1 MQKIAGKYKTFLP
14 ILSSVIAF
22 LCLNN
27 HSLLSHDEMGTLFES
42 RMPFGKMLRFLF
54 AGDVHPPVYFVLLKS
69 WQSVFGQSVFAAR
82 CFSFAAMIACAVF
95 AGGKVRRLFGE
106 KTAFWFVAFLLFSP
120 LSLWL
125 GRFIRMYSW
134 TLFFTTMAFLSAETA
149 LRKNDKREYALFV
162 VFAVL
167 ASWTHYYAALTCGV
181 MTLMYLCRAYDSAK
195 AGGFKRFFICG
206 IVLFFCVSPTAY
218 VLSRQ
223 NLAASRWITGE
234 AFASYNLF
242 FENDNFFSAFLV
254 FSAWA
259 FGIQALLE
267 SENTDEKAGVLTGLY
282 VAVFVLCVGFTLS
295 VLWRPVIVERYLTA
309 TLGGVFLFFAFG
321 AAKKRA
327 NELFFAV
334 FLTLSFLG
342 CFAAERQ
349 KVAGS
354 VQPEFYNAVKANV
367 AKDDTVIAN
376 GWWMPPWLS
385 YHFPDYTVFGP
396 DDCSVCIFNDK
407 IAKTDKAAVVEM
419 LKTKRVFTT
428 DANLYTDCEQRE
440 IMTAADPYVGA
451 ANVRILRK
459 RSELMSLSEIVKC
472 E

>member
-1 MQKIAGKYKTFLP
+1 MQKIAKEHGTFLL
-14 ILSSVIAF
+14 ILLSAAAF
-22 LCLNN
+22 LCLNG
-27 HSLLSHDEMGTLFES
+27 HSLLSHDEMGTLLES
-42 RMPFGKMLRFLF
+42 RMPFREMLRFLF
-54 AGDVHPPVYFVLLKS
+54 VKDVHPPVYFVLLKS

-82 CFSFAAMIACAVF
+82 CFSFAGMVACAVF

-134 TLFFTTMAFLSAETA
+134 MLFFTTMAFLSAETA
-149 LRKNDKREYALFV
+149 LRKNDKRDYAFFV

-181 MTLMYLCRAYDSAK
+181 MTLMYLCRAYDSDT
-195 AGGFKRFFICG
+195 AGRFKRFFVCG
-206 IVLFFCVSPTAY
+206 VVLFFCVSPTAY

-282 VAVFVLCVGFTLS
+282 IAVFVLCVGFTLS

-342 CFAAERQ
+342 CFTAERQ
-349 KVAGS
+349 KVVGS
-354 VQPEFYNAVKANV
+354 VQPEFYNAVKSNV
-367 AKDDTVIAN
+367 TKDDIIIAN
-376 GWWMPPWLS
+376 NWWMPSWLS
-385 YHFPDYTVFGP
+385 CHFPDYTVFAP
-396 DDCSVCIFNDK
+396 ADSAVSIFNDK

-419 LKTKRVFTT
+419 LKMKRVFTT
-428 DANLYTDCEQRE
+428 DANLYPDCEQRE
-440 IMTAADPYVGA
+440 IMTTVDPYVGA
-451 ANVRILRK
+451 ENVRILRQ
-459 RSELMSLSEIVKC
+459 RNETMSLAEIVKC

>member
-1 MQKIAGKYKTFLP
+1 MQKIAKEHGTFLL
-14 ILSSVIAF
+14 ILLSAAAF
-22 LCLNN
+22 LCLNG
-27 HSLLSHDEMGTLFES
+27 HSLLSHDEMGTLLES
-42 RMPFGKMLRFLF
+42 RMPFREMLRFLF
-54 AGDVHPPVYFVLLKS
+54 VKDVHPPVYFVLLKS

-82 CFSFAAMIACAVF
+82 CFSFAGMIACAVF

-134 TLFFTTMAFLSAETA
+134 MLFFTTMAFLSAETA
-149 LRKNDKREYALFV
+149 LRKNDKRDYAFFV

-181 MTLMYLCRAYDSAK
+181 MTLMYLCRAYDSDT
-195 AGGFKRFFICG
+195 AGRFKRFFVCG
-206 IVLFFCVSPTAY
+206 VVLFFFVSPTAY

-282 VAVFVLCVGFTLS
+282 IAVFVLCVGFTLS

-342 CFAAERQ
+342 CFTAERQ
-349 KVAGS
+349 KVVGS
-354 VQPEFYNAVKANV
+354 VQPEFYNAVKSNV
-367 AKDDTVIAN
+367 TKDDIIIAN
-376 GWWMPPWLS
+376 NWWMPSWLS
-385 YHFPDYTVFGP
+385 CHFPDYTVFAP
-396 DDCSVCIFNDK
+396 ADSAVSIFNDK

-419 LKTKRVFTT
+419 LKMKRVFTT
-428 DANLYTDCEQRE
+428 DANLYPDCEQRE
-440 IMTAADPYVGA
+440 IMTTVDPYVGA
-451 ANVRILRK
+451 ENVRILRQ
-459 RSELMSLSEIVKC
+459 RNETMSLAEIVKC

>member
-1 MQKIAGKYKTFLP
+1 MQKIAKEHGTFLL
-14 ILSSVIAF
+14 ILLSAAAF
-22 LCLNN
+22 LCLNG
-27 HSLLSHDEMGTLFES
+27 HSLLSHDEMGTLLES
-42 RMPFGKMLRFLF
+42 RMPFREMLRFLF
-54 AGDVHPPVYFVLLKS
+54 VKDVHPPVYFVLLKS

-82 CFSFAAMIACAVF
+82 CFSFAGMIACAVF

-134 TLFFTTMAFLSAETA
+134 MLFFTTAAFLSAETA
-149 LRKNDKREYALFV
+149 LRKNDKRDYALFV

-181 MTLMYLCRAYDSAK
+181 MTLMYLCRAYDSDT
-195 AGGFKRFFICG
+195 AGRFKRFFVCG
-206 IVLFFCVSPTAY
+206 VVLFFCVSPTAY

-267 SENTDEKAGVLTGLY
+267 SENTDAKAGVLTGLY
-282 VAVFVLCVGFTLS
+282 IAVFVLCVGFTLS

-309 TLGGVFLFFAFG
+309 TMGGVFLFFAFG

-342 CFAAERQ
+342 CFTAERQ
-349 KVAGS
+349 KVVGS
-354 VQPEFYNAVKANV
+354 VQPEFYNAVKSNV
-367 AKDDTVIAN
+367 TKDDIIIAN
-376 GWWMPPWLS
+376 NWWMPSWLS
-385 YHFPDYTVFGP
+385 CHFPDYTVFAP
-396 DDCSVCIFNDK
+396 ADSAVSIFNDK

-419 LKTKRVFTT
+419 LKMKRVFTT
-428 DANLYTDCEQRE
+428 DANLYPDCEQRE
-440 IMTAADPYVGA
+440 IMTAVDPYVGA
-451 ANVRILRK
+451 ENVRILRQ
-459 RSELMSLSEIVKC
+459 RNETMSLAEIVKC

>member
-1 MQKIAGKYKTFLP
+1 M
-14 ILSSVIAF
+14 
-22 LCLNN
+22 
-27 HSLLSHDEMGTLFES
+27 
-42 RMPFGKMLRFLF
+42 
-54 AGDVHPPVYFVLLKS
+54 
-69 WQSVFGQSVFAAR
+69 
-82 CFSFAAMIACAVF
+82 
-95 AGGKVRRLFGE
+95 
-106 KTAFWFVAFLLFSP
+106 
-120 LSLWL
+120 
-125 GRFIRMYSW
+125 
-134 TLFFTTMAFLSAETA
+134 
-149 LRKNDKREYALFV
+149 
-162 VFAVL
+162 
-167 ASWTHYYAALTCGV
+167 
-181 MTLMYLCRAYDSAK
+181 
-195 AGGFKRFFICG
+195 
-206 IVLFFCVSPTAY
+206 
-218 VLSRQ
+218 LSRQ

>member
-1 MQKIAGKYKTFLP
+1 MQKIAKEHGTFLL
-14 ILSSVIAF
+14 ILLAAAAF
-22 LCLNN
+22 LCLNY
-27 HSLLSHDEMGTLFES
+27 HSLLSHDEMGTLLES
-42 RMPFGKMLRFLF
+42 RMPFREMLRFLF
-54 AGDVHPPVYFVLLKS
+54 VKDVHPPVYFVLLKS

-82 CFSFAAMIACAVF
+82 CFSFAGMIACAVF
-95 AGGKVRRLFGE
+95 ADGKVRRLFGE

-125 GRFIRMYSW
+125 ERFIRMYSW
-134 TLFFTTMAFLSAETA
+134 MLFFTTAAFLSAETA

-181 MTLMYLCRAYDSAK
+181 MTLMYLCRAYDSDT
-195 AGGFKRFFICG
+195 AGRFKRFFVCG
-206 IVLFFCVSPTAY
+206 VVLFFCVSPTAY

-267 SENTDEKAGVLTGLY
+267 SEKTDEKVGVLTGVY
-282 VAVFVLCVGFTLS
+282 IAVFVLCVGSALS

-309 TLGGVFLFFAFG
+309 TLGGVFLLFAFG
-321 AAKKRA
+321 AAQKRV
-327 NELFFAV
+327 NERFFAV
-334 FLTLSFLG
+334 CLTLSFLG

-349 KVAGS
+349 RVADS
-354 VQPEFYNAVKANV
+354 VQPEFYNAVKSNV
-367 AKDDTVIAN
+367 AKDDIIIAKD
-376 GWWMPPWLS
+376 WWMLPWLS
-385 YHFPDYTVFGP
+385 YHFPDYAVSVA
-396 DDCSVCIFNDK
+396 DDRAISIFNDK
-407 IAKTDKAAVVEM
+407 IVKTDKANIAKM
-419 LKTKRVFTT
+419 LETKRVFTV
-428 DANLYTDCEQRE
+428 NLYPDCEQRE
-440 IMTAADPYVGA
+440 IMTAVDPYVGA
-451 ANVRILRK
+451 ASIRILRK
-459 RSELMSLSEIVKC
+459 RSELMSLTEIVKC